1 MYSLV
6 DRRRIASIRLENVSG
21 IER

>member
-6 DRRRIASIRLENVSG
+6 
-21 IER
+21 

>member
-6 DRRRIASIRLENVSG
+6 DRQS
-21 IER
+21 